1 MTERSFI
8 MNEFMDEES
17 GVGELLVKITEEN
30 QLRKVLALLDDCKDL
45 DEAKAKVRALLDEKA
60 GA

>member
-1 MTERSFI
+1 